1 MASASSATTTKRRR
15 PAFSPPR
22 PKTSKSTN
30 INGVSK
36 IKTNKKRKS
45 QVATTNKHKASR
57 FSSPTPSATDSE
69 AVSEAESAS
78 ASAFASP
85 HSEPDYILA
94 EVTHNEK
101 TSENEPII
109 PSALIHTLLNH
120 HFSDKDRTRISQD
133 AKAVIGK
140 YVDTFVRE
148 AIARSALERQEKSA
162 EDATDSLVGRG
173 DDGWLEVEDL
183 EKMAPQLVLDF

>member
-1 MASASSATTTKRRR
+1 MPSTSAAAANKRKR

-22 PKTSKSTN
+22 PKVSQVTSG
-30 INGVSK
+30 NGVSK
-36 IKTNKKRKS
+36 GSSAGKS
-45 QVATTNKHKASR
+45 TGRAPTSKARTSSR
-57 FSSPTPSATDSE
+57 LTSSTPSESDSTAE
-69 AVSEAESAS
+69 ESELGSVSRSP
-78 ASAFASP
+78 SP

-94 EVTHNEK
+94 EVTRTEVAV
-101 TSENEPII
+101 ENEPTI
-109 PSALIHTLLNH
+109 PLALIHTLLNH

-148 AIARSALERQEKSA
+148 AIARSAFERQDKA
-162 EDATDSLVGRG
+162 TADAKEEMNGRG

>member
-1 MASASSATTTKRRR
+1 MPSTSTAGPAKRKR

-22 PKTSKSTN
+22 PKAAKATDGDRVSKTSSSKSKGRLTPLN
-30 INGVSK
+30 QH
-36 IKTNKKRKS
+36 KS
-45 QVATTNKHKASR
+45 NR
-57 FSSPTPSATDSE
+57 LSSPTPSVTDST
-69 AVSEAESAS
+69 AESELES
-78 ASAFASP
+78 PSRSPSP

-94 EVTHNEK
+94 EVSQAEGTED
-101 TSENEPII
+101 SEPSI
-109 PSALIHTLLNH
+109 PLALIHTLLNH
-120 HFSDKDRTRISQD
+120 HFSNKDKTRISQD

-148 AIARSALERQEKSA
+148 AIARSTFERQEKSA
-162 EDATDSLVGRG
+162 EDVVEELNGRG